1 MVIPQ
6 AGSRSSTQRRRRH
19 RQRRHRGTRC
29 ITVDVNQGELD
40 ALVLR
45 GYLSEDQRGDVDSIK
60 KAIEGV
66 LSDIVFELS
75 FSPMP
80 LSAVEL
86 ASDRS
91 IRRNASQVEEQFQ
104 ALRITAATTATLSDG
119 NASQGCA
126 CLAS

>member
-91 IRRNASQVEEQFQ
+91 IRRNASQVEEQ
-104 ALRITAATTATLSDG
+104 SHG
-119 NASQGCA
+119 
-126 CLAS
+126 